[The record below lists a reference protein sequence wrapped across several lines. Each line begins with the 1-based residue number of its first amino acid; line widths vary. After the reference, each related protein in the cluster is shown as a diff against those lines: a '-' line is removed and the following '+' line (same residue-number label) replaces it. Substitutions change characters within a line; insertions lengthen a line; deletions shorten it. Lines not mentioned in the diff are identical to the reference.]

1 VDEIV
6 SQPSTSVLSPTNAS
20 YTNQSKANILKTP
33 VMASKTNVKVKNGR
47 KRLFRKGEVMSVQ
60 VLERTEATVNK
71 RQETRMQD
79 KKQAN
84 SI

>member
-6 SQPSTSVLSPTNAS
+6 SLPSTSVISHSNAS
-20 YTNQSKANILKTP
+20 YTNQSKANILKAP
-33 VMASKTNVKVKNGR
+33 VTASKT
-47 KRLFRKGEVMSVQ
+47 
-60 VLERTEATVNK
+60 
-71 RQETRMQD
+71 ETGMQN